1 MQIKIKNKQSEYFLY
16 KISQQMLM
24 YELFD
29 LILPNLQGKSNEI
42 ECQKSYDIKSNS
54 NAQMEQPT
62 QSAGG

>member
-16 KISQQMLM
+16 KISQQMFM

-42 ECQKSYDIKSNS
+42 ECQKS
-54 NAQMEQPT
+54 
-62 QSAGG
+62 